1 MLVALRGL
9 FHHVPRE
16 LFPVGSR
23 FTARPEFEGY
33 PMRTILLASL
43 LLVRGIAMAQGPGD
57 DMLAGMSA
65 LRKEDHPTAE
75 SAFSRAVVS
84 EPSNAK
90 TWYYRGVNRLSA
102 GDAQGALNDLDQALK
117 LAPDDVHSLLRRAEA
132 RTQLGAE
139 QMATTDLRRVIDLR
153 PTGPAAEHALL
164 QLGNFAMA
172 KNDLV
177 AAKGF
182 YDRLVSI
189 APLNAFGWCDR
200 GIVLA
205 AMHMDDDALV
215 DLDKA
220 IEIDPTLDQ
229 AHVNKAIILFRMDR
243 RQEGCFALQQA
254 HDLGDTSVEELMLI
268 YCR

>member
-1 MLVALRGL
+1 
-9 FHHVPRE
+9 
-16 LFPVGSR
+16 
-23 FTARPEFEGY
+23 
-33 PMRTILLASL
+33 MRTLTLSSL
-43 LLVRGIAMAQGPGD
+43 VLFRMITMAQGPGD

-75 SAFSRAVVS
+75 LAFSRAVTS

-90 TWYYRGVNRLSA
+90 TWYYRGVNRLTA
-102 GDAQGALNDLDQALK
+102 GDAQGAWSDLDQALK
-117 LAPDDVHSLLRRAEA
+117 LAPDDVNSLLRRAEA
-132 RTQLGAE
+132 STQLGAE
-139 QMATTDLRRVIDLR
+139 HMATTDLQRVIELR
-153 PTGPAAEHALL
+153 PTGPATEHALL

-172 KNDLV
+172 KTDLV

-182 YDRLVSI
+182 YDRLVII

-220 IEIDPTLDQ
+220 ITIDPTLDQ
-229 AHVNKAIILFRMDR
+229 AHVNKAIVLFRMER
-243 RQEGCFALQQA
+243 RQEACDALHQA
-254 HDLGDTSVEELMLI
+254 HDMGDRSVEELMLI
-268 YCR
+268 YCD